1 MLPIIL
7 ALVFL
12 LFPSVS
18 QARVTPND
26 YYQADRTAFNQ
37 HLNNLSADKRQKM
50 VAADQLLNQINQSVC
65 DRFQA
70 DVDKMAAVLEEA
82 KRREGKGGA
91 PTRVAY
97 GQGQSQLDRAA
108 YWLNYAAEAI
118 AYQRSQD
125 YTPQFTSDANASLG
139 VSQSMNNL
147 QSSLIVL
154 RGKVL
159 NAKTEVV
166 KTVTEKAL

>member
-1 MLPIIL
+1 MLPILLL
-7 ALVFL
+7 AVFL
-12 LFPSVS
+12 LLPKVS

-26 YYQADRTAFNQ
+26 YYQANRTQFEA
-37 HLNNLSADKRQKM
+37 HLNNLSPDKKQKM
-50 VAADQLLNQINQSVC
+50 VLADQILNRINQSVC
-65 DRFQA
+65 DRFEA
-70 DVDKMAAVLEEA
+70 DTVKMAAVLDEV
-82 KRREGKGGA
+82 KRRNGKNGA

-125 YTPQFTSDANASLG
+125 YTPQFTSDANTSLG

-147 QSSLIVL
+147 QGSLIVL

-159 NAKTEVV
+159 NAKTEVA
-166 KTVTEKAL
+166 KTVMEKAL